1 MKKVFLAICLTCCVM
16 MVQGQLKV
24 SLSYQMENQKDQTTE
39 SGIISES
46 ISSEYSGT
54 VQATALWQ
62 FTPNFS
68 AYAGVGYNSQKMSI
82 KQTIDFTNTRD
93 PLFCGVGYP
102 YENIET
108 NQLENIEIPLGIRL
122 NTASY
127 KKFELGFSLG
137 IVGIISNTVIDEY
150 DGVNSFN
157 YFNGIVSCLA
167 EDNISYNAANNVNT
181 QWRNSSYRMDMG
193 LDIQYNLSTAWQ
205 IQLAGTWGAFDWKK
219 RVNFWVLDL
228 LQVKNIIIWDN
239 TDSKKAR

>member
-1 MKKVFLAICLTCCVM
+1 MHYIESVSILKNNANILGLTIDGVD
-16 MVQGQLKV
+16 LKDIR
-24 SLSYQMENQKDQTTE
+24 QREENWLFDT
-39 SGIISES
+39 
-46 ISSEYSGT
+46 
-54 VQATALWQ
+54 
-62 FTPNFS
+62 
-68 AYAGVGYNSQKMSI
+68 GYI
-82 KQTIDFTNTRD
+82 QTIDFTNTRD

-219 RVNFWVLDL
+219 RD
-228 LQVKNIIIWDN
+228 KNVPTNYEILTQEDKTIVSSQTGLRMSLI
-239 TDSKKAR
+239 RGF